1 MKKLIYIITVVL
13 LGSSIY
19 AGPIKQFILD
29 SNIVYTLN
37 IAQDGSVTTV
47 MFPSPIQGIYG
58 SNIISDPSKAKDNG
72 AYLLTYQEGNYYF
85 SIKSIRADQTA
96 SLNIVYNRKIY
107 VINLKSVSKDEA
119 YNSVT
124 FGTSDSSLGSSNDN
138 GNPRVGPSLLVSAL
152 DKAKIYPLL
161 LQQFPDNVANIQ
173 YRHREDLFKYKGYS
187 VKLNAIYRFND
198 IDTLVFWVILT
209 NSTDQKITYDPAN
222 IAIRCGEK
230 IYFSSL
236 SDASGVISPNGTTQA
251 YFCITGTPD
260 GSKNWLSVDNNFLVL
275 LTVNNPDSSKDSPDN
290 SSNAMKKLILEQK
303 LKDLNSELD
312 KANTQAEIDSIQQKF
327 SEIQKQLNSL
337 N

>member
-1 MKKLIYIITVVL
+1 MT
-13 LGSSIY
+13 
-19 AGPIKQFILD
+19 FE
-29 SNIVYTLN
+29 
-37 IAQDGSVTTV
+37 IA
-47 MFPSPIQGIYG
+47 
-58 SNIISDPSKAKDNG
+58 
-72 AYLLTYQEGNYYF
+72 
-85 SIKSIRADQTA
+85 
-96 SLNIVYNRKIY
+96 
-107 VINLKSVSKDEA
+107 
-119 YNSVT
+119 
-124 FGTSDSSLGSSNDN
+124 DSSLGSSNGN
-138 GNPRVGPSLLVSAL
+138 CNPRVGPSLLVSAI
-152 DKAKIYPLL
+152 DKAKMYPLL

-236 SDASGVISPNGTTQA
+236 SDASGVIPPNGTTQA

-260 GSKNWLSVDNNFLVL
+260 GSKNWLAVDNNFLVL
-275 LTVNNPDSSKDSPDN
+275 LAVNNPDSSKDAPDN

-312 KANTQAEIDSIQQKF
+312 KANTQVEIESIQQKF